1 MKNISMA
8 NNINLDSDISKQ
20 ITVHK
25 NISQEIIIINLDK
38 IKLVLSEYQQ
48 ILQKKKDWINP
59 LSLFFSLL
67 VTNLTV
73 TFSPTWGLS
82 ADTWQAIFIITNA
95 LSLIWL
101 LKCLF
106 FVFKWRKENI
116 NSIIAKLKQS
126 SENQK

>member
-1 MKNISMA
+1 MA